1 VGNDETAW
9 AFRHARWVQVI
20 IGVDSDPASAP
31 ALREWAVGYS
41 EALKPY
47 TLGAGYVN
55 MMMDDGQERARASYG
70 DNYARLA
77 GVKAQYDPENVF
89 SVNQNIRPA

>member
-1 VGNDETAW
+1 M
-9 AFRHARWVQVI
+9 I
-20 IGVDSDPASAP
+20 IGVDSDPALAP
-31 ALREWAVGYS
+31 ALREWAIGYS

-70 DNYARLA
+70 DNYARLTR
-77 GVKAQYDPENVF
+77 VKAQYDPENVF
-89 SVNQNIRPA
+89 SVNQNIAPA